1 MTQELM
7 KSANIINSAEL
18 QELLGPPPVLSS
30 ESMNAE
36 SEGLRTGFRRK
47 PDSIPMIADSR

>member
-36 SEGLRTGFRRK
+36 SEGLRTADEGGLNGVPVDDR
-47 PDSIPMIADSR
+47 IA